1 MIMMEHLPAH
11 MLERVQPDMLQ
22 SPSTPEPIPISLLA
36 DREGCTLPEILRELE
51 ERIIGDALKQTDGN
65 VLRAAKLLGI
75 PRQTLQYKLSQRMIP
90 PC

>member
-1 MIMMEHLPAH
+1 
-11 MLERVQPDMLQ
+11 MLERALPE
-22 SPSTPEPIPISLLA
+22 TPLHTLSSDPVSLLA
-36 DREGCTLPEILRELE
+36 EKEGCTLPELLRELE
-51 ERIIGDALKQTDGN
+51 ERIIGDALKKTDGN